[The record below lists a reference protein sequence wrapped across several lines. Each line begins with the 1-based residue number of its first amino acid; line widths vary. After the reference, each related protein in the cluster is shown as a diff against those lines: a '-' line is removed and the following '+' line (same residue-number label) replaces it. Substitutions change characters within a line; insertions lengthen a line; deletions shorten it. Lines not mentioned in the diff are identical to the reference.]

1 MGNKKTKNRKDN
13 TISLEADLGTLNV
26 PENITDRLY
35 NSIARI
41 EYKINEQ
48 NNNGTGFFMKI
59 DINKKIY
66 NIFITCY
73 HLIPQELVNEKKII
87 NIFYGKFGKEKKIKI
102 KLDKQN
108 RFIKC
113 FEDLDSTII
122 EVLEMDNIEED
133 KYLFPDLN
141 YKSGFDQ
148 YLETE
153 IYTAGYPNEKV
164 YRGDKFISA
173 GIIETIKNDDD
184 FLHNCSTKKGCSG
197 SPLIDIKKKVIG
209 IHFGYDKSRK
219 KNLGKFIGKILD
231 RKNLEKIEERKDI
244 LNTIKKEKI
253 NSSEIIDN
261 SKSNLNNFN
270 LPSENGFSNMILKMC
285 GLEGINPQFLVE
297 MYNSPFFMSMIKNLY
312 SDPNLLSEYKSLPQ
326 IKELTEKNPLIKMT
340 LDNPEMV
347 TQSLN
352 QDNIKFISN
361 IFTKEGNNNI
371 SENEKKI
378 EEEEPKDENLSTKK
392 ESFKK
397 EASSYEND
405 DYEKYREFL
414 IKLGE
419 KGFTDNDL
427 NLELLKDC
435 NGNYEKTLNILKEL
449 GK

>member
-1 MGNKKTKNRKDN
+1 MENSERK
-13 TISLEADLGTLNV
+13 
-26 PENITDRLY
+26 
-35 NSIARI
+35 
-41 EYKINEQ
+41 
-48 NNNGTGFFMKI
+48 
-59 DINKKIY
+59 
-66 NIFITCY
+66 
-73 HLIPQELVNEKKII
+73 
-87 NIFYGKFGKEKKIKI
+87 KKIKI

-173 GIIETIKNDDD
+173 GKIETIKNDDD

-231 RKNLEKIEERKDI
+231 RINLEKIEERKDI

-340 LDNPEMV
+340 IDNTE
-347 TQSLN
+347 
-352 QDNIKFISN
+352 IYF
-361 IFTKEGNNNI
+361 
-371 SENEKKI
+371 
-378 EEEEPKDENLSTKK
+378 
-392 ESFKK
+392 
-397 EASSYEND
+397 
-405 DYEKYREFL
+405 
-414 IKLGE
+414 
-419 KGFTDNDL
+419 
-427 NLELLKDC
+427 
-435 NGNYEKTLNILKEL
+435 
-449 GK
+449 